1 MASSPAAAAKGR
13 KPDVRLSEA
22 TQVRI
27 VVTFP
32 RGQEKVAFAKV
43 GDFGA
48 QVEQQ
53 PSLRL
58 LSDEARAW
66 GAYYE
71 AVADTIEKLNGEPTP

>member
-1 MASSPAAAAKGR
+1 MPPSPAAAARSR

-27 VVTFP
+27 AVTFP
-32 RGQEKVAFAKV
+32 RGQEKIAFAKV

-48 QVEQQ
+48 QVEPQ
-53 PSLRL
+53 PSVRL

-66 GAYYE
+66 AAYYE
-71 AVADTIEKLNGEPTP
+71 AVADTIEKLNGDPIP